1 MLGEVELPTGYLL
14 VQVLVRGAPEG
25 ELTAKHCVKQD
36 SCSPDISWWTNV
48 FLLHY
53 YLRAHVRWCSAEDLQ
68 FDITGRTATEAEID
82 YLDAILFGLND
93 DVFKLDVAMC
103 DVALVEVHERPQHLL
118 DDALGLILREA
129 PLILSFQVG
138 VEALPHRVLHDQV
151 DILWRVDR
159 LVQLDY
165 VRMGQAGQNSDL
177 ADRLLLPLRVL
188 QLRPVV
194 LLYRDFLSTGLV
206 DAFFDHSVGTDT
218 DLIAEMVRA

>member
-1 MLGEVELPTGYLL
+1 MLGEVELPAGYLL

-25 ELTAKHCVKQD
+25 ELATKHRVKQD
-36 SCSPDISWWTNV
+36 SCSPDISRWTNV

-68 FDITGRTATEAEID
+68 FDIAGRTAAEAEID
-82 YLDAILFGLND
+82 YLDAILFGFND
-93 DVFKLDVAMC
+93 DVFKLDISMC
-103 DVALVEVHERPQHLL
+103 DITLVEVHERPQHLL

-129 PLILSFQVG
+129 TLILSFQVG

-165 VRMGQAGQNSDL
+165 V
-177 ADRLLLPLRVL
+177 
-188 QLRPVV
+188 
-194 LLYRDFLSTGLV
+194 
-206 DAFFDHSVGTDT
+206 
-218 DLIAEMVRA
+218 